1 MRVGFAV
8 VLAGLALAVGPEVVA
23 QPTPSVLPLAPHRAV
38 YDLSLMRS
46 NGSRSVDAARG
57 RIALEFG
64 GDECEGYTTKYRQV
78 TVLDSSESGAR
89 TLDVRTA
96 TFEGANGR
104 TLRFRTDSRMQ
115 DGDDEKVDG
124 DASRENG
131 VLSVRLREPKK
142 ETVSFS
148 GEPIFPTEHLKTVIA
163 AARAGRSNVIV
174 KVYDGSDNGMK
185 VYDTLALIGHRIEPG
200 SRPGMEEPAQKEPL
214 ASLPRWPVTISYFT
228 TGTGDQTP
236 IYVISFELYENGI
249 SRALRIDYGDF
260 ALRGDLQQL
269 EVSAPSDC
277 RP

>member
-78 TVLDSSESGAR
+78 TILDSSESGAR

-115 DGDDEKVDG
+115 DGGDEKVDG
-124 DASRENG
+124 DASRDNG

-148 GEPIFPTEHLKTVIA
+148 GEPIFPTEHLKAVIA
-163 AARAGRSNVIV
+163 AARAGRSSVTV

-200 SRPGMEEPAQKEPL
+200 LRPGMEEPARKEPL
-214 ASLPRWPVTISYFT
+214 ASLSRWPVTISYFT

-269 EVSAPSDC
+269 EVSTPSGC

>member
-115 DGDDEKVDG
+115 GGGDEKVDG

-163 AARAGRSNVIV
+163 AARAGHARAARAASGCASTYPPLSTDRS
-174 KVYDGSDNGMK
+174 
-185 VYDTLALIGHRIEPG
+185 APG
-200 SRPGMEEPAQKEPL
+200 SSRSGVAIARRGWVSRTGEP
-214 ASLPRWPVTISYFT
+214 
-228 TGTGDQTP
+228 
-236 IYVISFELYENGI
+236 
-249 SRALRIDYGDF
+249 
-260 ALRGDLQQL
+260 
-269 EVSAPSDC
+269 
-277 RP
+277 